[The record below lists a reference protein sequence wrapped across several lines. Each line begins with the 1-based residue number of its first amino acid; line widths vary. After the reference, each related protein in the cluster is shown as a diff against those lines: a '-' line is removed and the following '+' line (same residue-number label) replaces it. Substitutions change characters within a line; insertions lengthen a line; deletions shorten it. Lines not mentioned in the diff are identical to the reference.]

1 MKKLKFIIPILCFIL
16 VIIVFR
22 CVIFIGYVPSKSM
35 EPTISAGSKI
45 VGLRIFSE
53 PETGDIIVFEYDNI
67 YMVKR
72 IAAVPGETVINSVTG
87 QIMVVPENSYYVL
100 GDNADK
106 SYDSRYWTNPFVSL
120 SYITAIIKN
129 THKM

>member
-1 MKKLKFIIPILCFIL
+1 MNKLKFIIPILCFIL

-53 PETGDIIVFEYDNI
+53 LGTGDIIVFEYDNI

-87 QIMVVPENSYYVL
+87 EIMVVPENSYYVL

-106 SYDSRYWTNPFVSL
+106 SYDSRYWTNPFIRKEQ
-120 SYITAIIKN
+120 ITAKLL
-129 THKM
+129 

>member
-1 MKKLKFIIPILCFIL
+1 MNKLKFIIPIICFIL

-45 VGLRIFSE
+45 VGLRMFSE
-53 PETGDIIVFEYDNI
+53 LETGDIIVFEYDNI

-106 SYDSRYWTNPFVSL
+106 SYDSRYWTNPF
-120 SYITAIIKN
+120 IRKEQIKA
-129 THKM
+129 KLL

>member
-1 MKKLKFIIPILCFIL
+1 MNKLKFIIPILCFIL

-106 SYDSRYWTNPFVSL
+106 SYDSRYWTNPFIRKEQN
-120 SYITAIIKN
+120 YCEKRDTN
-129 THKM
+129 Q

>member
-16 VIIVFR
+16 VIFVFR

-106 SYDSRYWTNPFVSL
+106 SYDSRYWTNPF
-120 SYITAIIKN
+120 IRKDQIKA
-129 THKM
+129 KLL